1 MSATVNTP
9 KEELHT
15 LMVEMFGMLEDMNI
29 QEGQYLQFA
38 DMFKK
43 MNVNVNRLA
52 EMKTQIQQNVYYA
65 RYVRPASRQ
74 NTLRRKRLTE
84 AEKAK
89 HPKYNLCNC
98 GRYIHR
104 DEQNDHLQTQVHYQ
118 GRRNRKYASKQVSEE
133 QMRVEINREVVLQ
146 SFIINHL
153 VRGQGLV
160 VDNHA
165 HDEVVEL
172 V

>member
-1 MSATVNTP
+1 MSAAVNTP

-38 DMFKK
+38 DMFKN
-43 MNVNVNRLA
+43 MNININRLVA
-52 EMKTQIQQNVYYA
+52 MKDQIQQNVYYA

-84 AEKAK
+84 AEKAR
-89 HPKYNLCNC
+89 HEKYTLCNC
-98 GRYIHR
+98 GRYIHQ

-118 GRRNRKYASKQVSEE
+118 GRRNRKYASKQVSEQ
-133 QMRVEINREVVLQ
+133 QMHFEIGREVVLQ
-146 SFIINHL
+146 SHIIRHL

-165 HDEVVEL
+165 DDEVV
-172 V
+172 